1 MGPLSWTKPTSQA
14 VSNAFQSISNT
25 SRHWRHW
32 LQVPGNY
39 LIYYTSPSLCFQPEY
54 HWSNHWQT
62 LVTLTVLLSP
72 CHNKKPGRHF
82 QPAVSFSRGQLQYHV
97 INPHWLKPIHMDAD
111 MGRGFKSVSP
121 KQSSIT
127 FRPWCGLCVACSTW
141 MVSGQC
147 ISWSFVWAASRLT
160 LMKKFIDWT
169 GPRQSVDA
177 KMIKASN
184 VHTSYLYHIDHK

>member
-1 MGPLSWTKPTSQA
+1 MLPTRISLEQSLTNACHLDGTPVALPQQKAWTPFSTCGFVFARATTVSRYKPA
-14 VSNAFQSISNT
+14 LA
-25 SRHWRHW
+25 
-32 LQVPGNY
+32 
-39 LIYYTSPSLCFQPEY
+39 E
-54 HWSNHWQT
+54 
-62 LVTLTVLLSP
+62 
-72 CHNKKPGRHF
+72 
-82 QPAVSFSRGQLQYHV
+82 
-97 INPHWLKPIHMDAD
+97 PIHMDAD